1 MIKMGG
7 TTKSGRKFVLLG
19 LSEVNL
25 VRLREKKPIV
35 VFGTELRMPELEML
49 VICWGETEDD
59 LTKELGRMIDENTR
73 VRDHRDEKKN

>member
-19 LSEVNL
+19 LSELNL
-25 VRLREKKPIV
+25 TRLREKKPIV
-35 VFGTELRMPELEML
+35 VFGTEIRVPEIETL

-59 LTKELGRMIDENTR
+59 LTKELSRMIDENTR
-73 VRDHRDEKKN
+73 VIDRRGEKKN